1 MKYYIS
7 QSPMNPVSR
16 FLTTL
21 VAALALVGFFF
32 FGLIVVAIL
41 LAVLIG
47 FGLVFRVRAWWLARK
62 PAANIA
68 TQGPTGQQGQ
78 VIDAE
83 YTVVYRRHE

>member
-7 QSPMNPVSR
+7 QSPTNPVSR
-16 FLTTL
+16 LFTAL

-32 FGLIVVAIL
+32 FGLIVVVFL
-41 LAVLIG
+41 LAVLLA
-47 FGLVFRVRAWWLARK
+47 FGLVLRVRAWWLQRK

-68 TQGPTGQQGQ
+68 VQGQAAEQGQ

-83 YTVVYRRHE
+83 YIVVHRRHE

>member
-16 FLTTL
+16 LLTAL

-32 FGLIVVAIL
+32 FGLIVVAML
-41 LAVLIG
+41 LVVLLG
-47 FGLVFRVRAWWLARK
+47 FGLVFRVRAWWLGRK
-62 PAANIA
+62 SAANIA
-68 TQGPTGQQGQ
+68 TQGPAEQQGQ

-83 YTVVYRRHE
+83 YTVVYRRRE

>member
-16 FLTTL
+16 LLTTL

-41 LAVLIG
+41 LAALLGI
-47 FGLVFRVRAWWLARK
+47 GLVFRVRAWWLGRK
-62 PAANIA
+62 SAANIA
-68 TQGPTGQQGQ
+68 TQGPSEQQGQ

-83 YTVVYRRHE
+83 YTVVYRRRE

>member
-7 QSPMNPVSR
+7 PPPINPVSR
-16 FLTTL
+16 VLTALLATL
-21 VAALALVGFFF
+21 SLVGFFF

-41 LAVLIG
+41 LAVLLG
-47 FGLVFRVRAWWLARK
+47 FGFVFWARSWWLGRK
-62 PAANIA
+62 PVA
-68 TQGPTGQQGQ
+68 TSAPRGPAGHQGQ

>member
-16 FLTTL
+16 LLTAL

-32 FGLIVVAIL
+32 FGLIVVAML
-41 LAVLIG
+41 LVVLLG
-47 FGLVFRVRAWWLARK
+47 FGLVFRVRAWWLGRK
-62 PAANIA
+62 SAANSA
-68 TQGPTGQQGQ
+68 TQGPAGQQGQ